1 MAIFKL
7 VMIVCEDILFLK
19 DYVIMLISVLGET
32 LSEIDQ
38 LITQT

>member
-19 DYVIMLISVLGET
+19 DYVIMLNSVLGET
-32 LSEIDQ
+32 LSQIDQ
-38 LITQT
+38 IITQT